1 MFPLIFSRFSLNIEI
16 HCDFSQKEIVPDT
29 RYNLN
34 SNMMKKET
42 LRLSNSNSMSE
53 RLYDVCKS
61 GWMTKRSQNKKR
73 FTPIN
78 YKLRWFELTKQFLYY
93 FDVENVEVRSM
104 QCMSLFLVSSVPRN
118 INIIVCS
125 ECVGSVV
132 SISIVGKI
140 VVHFHVHHII
150 SGFIGLIGI

>member
-1 MFPLIFSRFSLNIEI
+1 
-16 HCDFSQKEIVPDT
+16 
-29 RYNLN
+29 
-34 SNMMKKET
+34 MKKEA

-93 FDVENVEVRSM
+93 FDVENVEVRSLLSFIIFFFPCNRFSNI
-104 QCMSLFLVSSVPRN
+104 CMYL
-118 INIIVCS
+118 
-125 ECVGSVV
+125 
-132 SISIVGKI
+132 
-140 VVHFHVHHII
+140 
-150 SGFIGLIGI
+150 